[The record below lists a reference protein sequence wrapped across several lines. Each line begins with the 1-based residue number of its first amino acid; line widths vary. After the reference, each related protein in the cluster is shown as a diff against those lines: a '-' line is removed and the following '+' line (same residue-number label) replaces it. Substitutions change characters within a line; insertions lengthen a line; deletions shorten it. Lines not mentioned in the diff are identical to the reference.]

1 MRSVLIGAAS
11 LFAMLGAANA
21 TIIDLSGFSNGE
33 TFDTGDIAGL
43 TVTTVTD
50 NGGAADDFAFVLD
63 TNNPGSDGDL
73 AAPFDDP
80 STMGDENFNPG
91 NVLALA
97 EEACAMGT
105 CPVNDNGSGGTM
117 EWLFDRDVAFNSFNV
132 YDFREGELKIELFND
147 LNVLVFSAMVPGF
160 NTDTGNATDDNLFA
174 VINIG
179 GVVFRRAVFDFGGS
193 GAIGTFDIQEVP
205 VPAALPLLLSGL
217 AGLGFAGRRRK
228 SA

>member
-11 LFAMLGAANA
+11 FLTMISAANA

-80 STMGDENFNPG
+80 STIGDENFNPG

-97 EEACAMGT
+97 EEACGGGF

-117 EWLFDRDVAFNSFNV
+117 EWVFNRNLVFNSLNV
-132 YDFREGELKIELFND
+132 YDFRQGELKIDLFND

-174 VINIG
+174 TIDIG
-179 GVVFRRAVFDFGGS
+179 GIAFRRAVFDFGGS

-217 AGLGFAGRRRK
+217 AGLGFARKRRK
-228 SA
+228 KA